1 MPIELEPFLT
11 NKEVAAI
18 LQIHP
23 AVVDRMARRGDIPG
37 IKVGKYWRYRKSDLA
52 AWAGSGIKSDSPT
65 VPHGTSF

>member
-18 LQIHP
+18 LRIHP

-37 IKVGKYWRYRKSDLA
+37 IKVGKYWRYRKSDLDV
-52 AWAGSGIKSDSPT
+52 WAGSGIKSDRQPCRIE
-65 VPHGTSF
+65 TSF